1 MRYFLLCCLVFNLL
15 SCQAKPKGNAAD
27 NPYDYEKMLF
37 EVTRKDQHFYLA
49 VSDPYRSNDLANSF
63 SEEMETI
70 LAADKPV
77 YGLPYVQDHTIAY
90 YELTRDNSPALD
102 HFYGY
107 PAACYASQF
116 SQEQIDTIGHQYFEE
131 NLSEYNAFYGQM
143 DALNH
148 REGLLQLSLMQ
159 ALPVY
164 CSEQYQSYL
173 TLADYQDYMV
183 ALSQSCADYTLAEMQ
198 DKAVYDQYLNT
209 LKEAYQSGDI
219 PALQK
224 EIAMHLLTYQAFGSD
239 TYLALTHAQIIA
251 PIFSHLETNAQEDCL
266 YVISIEHFALPG
278 GIYEKLDQSGY
289 TLQLV
294 TA

>member
-15 SCQAKPKGNAAD
+15 GCQAKPKGNVAD

-37 EVTRKDQHFYLA
+37 EVTREDQHFYLA

-143 DALNH
+143 GRFAAIESDAGFT
-148 REGLLQLSLMQ
+148 GLLQRAISKL
-159 ALPVY
+159 
-164 CSEQYQSYL
+164 
-173 TLADYQDYMV
+173 
-183 ALSQSCADYTLAEMQ
+183 
-198 DKAVYDQYLNT
+198 
-209 LKEAYQSGDI
+209 
-219 PALQK
+219 
-224 EIAMHLLTYQAFGSD
+224 
-239 TYLALTHAQIIA
+239 
-251 PIFSHLETNAQEDCL
+251 SHLGRLSGLYGRPVPKLGGLHLSRNA
-266 YVISIEHFALPG
+266 G
-278 GIYEKLDQSGY
+278 
-289 TLQLV
+289 
-294 TA
+294 